1 MEKVDVEK
9 LVPAYL
15 LQIQTVGEALSD
27 GRVPLEFV
35 ADADVKDIVY
45 VDAAFIAKYAPAAGG
60 YYVMCTNGVGMYSPG

>member
-1 MEKVDVEK
+1 MEKVNVEK

-35 ADADVKDIVY
+35 SDADVKDIVY
-45 VDAAFIAKYAPAAGG
+45 VDAAFIAKYAPAPGG
-60 YYVMCTNGVGMYSPG
+60 YYIMCTNGVGMYSE